1 MTTQQSID
9 MSAVIDALAQSRPAF
24 YSESD
29 FNHALS
35 WQIQKVHPSMG
46 VRQEVGNLIEG
57 PDRRYVDIWLPDCG
71 TAIELK
77 YLTRII
83 RSRSVDWE
91 EHVHQDT
98 GLLGISTKHVYFS
111 GARKEF
117 RVRYDQI
124 LT

>member
-1 MTTQQSID
+1 MT
-9 MSAVIDALAQSRPAF
+9 
-24 YSESD
+24 
-29 FNHALS
+29 
-35 WQIQKVHPSMG
+35 
-46 VRQEVGNLIEG
+46 VRLEVGNLIEG

>member
-46 VRQEVGNLIEG
+46 VRQEVANLIEG
-57 PDRRYVDIWLPDCG
+57 PG
-71 TAIELK
+71 
-77 YLTRII
+77 
-83 RSRSVDWE
+83 
-91 EHVHQDT
+91 QDAT
-98 GLLGISTKHVYFS
+98 STS
-111 GARKEF
+111 GSPIAGPPSNSN
-117 RVRYDQI
+117 
-124 LT
+124 T